1 MSESNIDRIPDPLK
15 DSFLLLDLWR
25 LAPWVA
31 EQVQRL
37 GMDAIDRELARLGH
51 SSSEALPMEVW
62 VTAIS
67 RANTPLWRALQ
78 AG

>member
-15 DSFLLLDLWR
+15 DSFLLGDLWR

-37 GMDAIDRELARLGH
+37 GIDAIERELARLGH
-51 SSSEALPMEVW
+51 SSSEALAMEVW
-62 VTAIS
+62 VTDVS
-67 RANTPLWRALQ
+67 RASTALWRALQ